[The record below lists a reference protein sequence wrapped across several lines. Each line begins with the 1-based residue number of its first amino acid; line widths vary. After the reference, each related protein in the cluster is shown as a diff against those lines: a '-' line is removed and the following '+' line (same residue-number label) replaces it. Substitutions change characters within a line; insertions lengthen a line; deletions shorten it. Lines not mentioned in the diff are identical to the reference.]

1 MQPRANIG
9 KLVKDKKLILDD
21 SSVDVFSKKF
31 IIPETQVIEAVKH
44 IEENTVAANLR
55 SEERKKNKRK
65 KGKNSPTMIGK
76 R

>member
-65 KGKNSPTMIGK
+65 REKI
-76 R
+76 RRL